1 VILGIF
7 GDAMVMLTAVPAGPV
22 DAALYLGTLTSF
34 TTTNPAEACLAQ
46 GPPLKVY
53 GTGSASRYDVAV
65 ASARSDCTAQEFTF
79 PS

>member
-1 VILGIF
+1 MVIFEG
-7 GDAMVMLTAVPAGPV
+7 ATVTLTAVPTSPV

-46 GPPLKVY
+46 GTPLKVY
-53 GTGSASRYDVAV
+53 RAGSASRYDVAV
-65 ASARSDCTAQEFTF
+65 ASAPTDCTAQEFTF